1 MSQSSIFS
9 DDDLISWII
18 AVQLIFS
25 PISWLIEVQPSPFD
39 VYEQSVSTIIILF
52 DIIINK

>member
-39 VYEQSVSTIIILF
+39 VFGQSVSTIIILF